1 MSPML
6 FLGCN
11 ASANTIRRFRKTK
24 HTHLEVC
31 DLQPEAPR
39 LHPQRQTLFP
49 DVAHA
54 VGHRF
59 NGGSHRERTP
69 SGSFSGLLCSI
80 TCFPGVTTEHLDQ
93 QESMWS
99 GLSRWDTAVSLA
111 QPVPGLRG
119 GFKIQIQT
127 LLVPTWFL
135 PSRTTPLSISNPNL
149 SPQLPT
155 WFLTSGFNLVHN
167 NFLMKFHQ

>member
-127 LLVPTWFL
+127 FCLFL
-135 PSRTTPLSISNPNL
+135 PGSCLHGPLPS
-149 SPQLPT
+149 Q
-155 WFLTSGFNLVHN
+155 FLTRISLPSYQLGF
-167 NFLMKFHQ
+167 